1 MPRIGFHVPCMDAT
15 RGGAIAVDWGVAD
28 SGETVDDVTSM
39 ATEAAAP
46 PAIVLVATEHAI
58 VHHVVPVGAR
68 PVPLGRVGAVT
79 SGLELDDERV
89 SRQHAEVTR
98 RGRGWIVRDLGSR
111 NGTFVDGERI
121 TDEVAVT
128 GDRVVRVGHSVLLL
142 LEHGGEQ
149 RDRAPDDGDAVIGPE
164 LARIYG
170 DIRRHGA
177 APTLLVHGASGT
189 GKELAARLYHQSG
202 PRAAGPFV
210 PVNCAAIPE
219 GVAERLLFGAR
230 KGAFSGATDAVGW
243 VQSAHGGTLFLD
255 EIAELDAG
263 VQAKLLRV
271 LESREVVPVGASSGI
286 KVELGVVAATHRDLR
301 AAVSERAFRDDL
313 YYRLARP
320 MVDLPALHSR
330 KADIPRLVRRALA
343 EVDRGLTAHAKLIEA
358 CCVRRG
364 RQRARAAARAARRR
378 DRRARRR
385 PRGGAPRGSARP
397 RRRRRAPGA
406 PAHDQPAAGHARR
419 GGIERALARR
429 AGRRAGRRQRQRQ
442 RRRAR
447 PRPAPH
453 AAVPPARATRPA
465 RHRRLTPPALTRV
478 STRRAAQA

>member
-358 CCVRRG
+358 CCVRPWPGNVRELQHALRDAATAAHAAG
-364 RQRARAAARAARRR
+364 RAVVRLEDLPAHAGDDVRPARPPTTSPPPATPAAAGSSERSRDELVAALAAASGNVSAAARGLGLHRTQLYRLLER
-378 DRRARRR
+378 HGL
-385 PRGGAPRGSARP
+385 RGT
-397 RRRRRAPGA
+397 
-406 PAHDQPAAGHARR
+406 DD
-419 GGIERALARR
+419 
-429 AGRRAGRRQRQRQ
+429 
-442 RRRAR
+442 
-447 PRPAPH
+447 
-453 AAVPPARATRPA
+453 
-465 RHRRLTPPALTRV
+465 
-478 STRRAAQA
+478 